1 MVWRSLGP
9 ASGLPI
15 TSVSVLAL
23 LQTDLMS
30 IIAQQAQAR
39 ARKKRTEAEMEEMM
53 RETDG
58 SPMKSVLESLAMNNQ
73 VQPVTVTS
81 KVNSSDSQISKA
93 SKVPQNVEEVPFR

>member
-1 MVWRSLGP
+1 
-9 ASGLPI
+9 
-15 TSVSVLAL
+15 
-23 LQTDLMS
+23 
-30 IIAQQAQAR
+30 
-39 ARKKRTEAEMEEMM
+39 MEDMM